1 LFAVGIVDSW
11 LLYRFFTVQL
21 PGVKRVE
28 QLAASDSPA
37 GAYAHSAPAPKKAGH
52 YA

>member
-1 LFAVGIVDSW
+1 MNDNKTRFLTWVLVGVGVLDSW

-28 QLAASDSPA
+28 ELQRVTA
-37 GAYAHSAPAPKKAGH
+37 
-52 YA
+52 